1 MANHFMIDLETL
13 STAADAAILQIGIQ
27 AFDPRGDGIDPAQ
40 GLIIHVSGEAS
51 LNAGLRMDW
60 QTIQWWLSLDDNAR
74 AGMVAKQADALL
86 LSEALVELVKFGQ
99 SHGGWAW
106 AKVWS
111 NGAAFDIPILETA
124 FRRCRRDIPWAYNN
138 VLDVRTMK
146 WLAPDVPRVTP
157 DVAHDALSDAQAQA
171 VYVQRCYKAIKAAPE
186 PAPVPWR
193 PTHRH
198 VKRGSEYEVIA
209 RAEVQNSGGLPI
221 REGDLLVI
229 YQGDIGDTWAR
240 PIGEFQDGRF
250 EELGAAK
257 GAPAGE
263 EEPQEPHAAA
273 TETIVEAGEEDKTEA
288 LAALWDRLRGLDWWY
303 MMSEDPGVYKRGSA
317 AESEARAAANGLGDA
332 GKALYAAWEEHVKRG
347 GPEVPRPG
355 A

>member
-1 MANHFMIDLETL
+1 MADHFMIDLETL
-13 STAADAAILQIGIQ
+13 STASDAAILQIGIQ

-99 SHGGWAW
+99 SHGGWSW

-124 FRRCRRDIPWAYNN
+124 FRRCRRDIPWTYSN

-146 WLAPDVPRVTP
+146 WLAPEVPRVTP

-171 VYVQRCYKAIKAAPE
+171 VYVQRCYKAIK
-186 PAPVPWR
+186 PAPVAVDMGKPTTFFVLNGLVDGEEGVTATPAGSGVDPVMADGWYVLADGDPDGKR
-193 PTHRH
+193 PFASRDEALRST
-198 VKRGSEYEVIA
+198 
-209 RAEVQNSGGLPI
+209 
-221 REGDLLVI
+221 
-229 YQGDIGDTWAR
+229 
-240 PIGEFQDGRF
+240 
-250 EELGAAK
+250 K

-263 EEPQEPHAAA
+263 EEPQEPRAAA

-317 AESEARAAANGLGDA
+317 AESEAKAAANGLGEA

-355 A
+355 V

>member
-1 MANHFMIDLETL
+1 MADHFMIDLETL

-99 SHGGWAW
+99 SHGGWSW

-171 VYVQRCYKAIKAAPE
+171 VYVQRCYKAVK
-186 PAPVPWR
+186 PV
-193 PTHRH
+193 
-198 VKRGSEYEVIA
+198 E
-209 RAEVQNSGGLPI
+209 Q
-221 REGDLLVI
+221 
-229 YQGDIGDTWAR
+229 
-240 PIGEFQDGRF
+240 
-250 EELGAAK
+250 AK

-263 EEPQEPHAAA
+263 EEPQEPRAAA

-303 MMSEDPGVYKRGSA
+303 MMSDDPGVYKRGSA
-317 AESEARAAANGLGDA
+317 AESEVRAAANGLGEA